1 MASIDASLDP
11 AGTDHVDLYQIHRWN
26 DEAPIEEIM
35 RALHEV
41 VYAGNVRHMGASG
54 MYAWQ
59 FAKAQH
65 IAAAAGWTRF
75 ASMQNRDNLVYRPEM
90 IPPLRGSGH
99 GSDHWS
105 PQACAARWYS

>member
-41 VYAGNVRHMGASG
+41 V
-54 MYAWQ
+54 
-59 FAKAQH
+59 
-65 IAAAAGWTRF
+65 
-75 ASMQNRDNLVYRPEM
+75 
-90 IPPLRGSGH
+90 
-99 GSDHWS
+99 
-105 PQACAARWYS
+105 